1 MDKDQAGLLFSK
13 NQAMVLIK
21 QELGEMQNKM
31 EILLLFGLP

>member
-13 NQAMVLIK
+13 NQAVILIK
-21 QELGEMQNKM
+21 RELGELQNKM